1 MDLKSF
7 IQSSFKESF
16 DTFRQ
21 LSENS
26 TVQLQ
31 VQKAAELMIN
41 SYKAKGTLFV
51 AGNGGSA
58 ADAQH
63 IAAEMVGK
71 LAQDRTPLPAFAMTV
86 DSSLL
91 TAVGNDYGYNEIFS
105 RQVEGLMKPQ
115 DLFLGISTSGNSTN
129 LVQAF
134 EMCRTKGIKSVL
146 LSGKEG
152 GEIAKKELA
161 DVVILAPGPNT
172 ARIQECHIAIYHCL
186 CFMVEHSLIESGHIH
201 YRNKK

>member
-1 MDLKSF
+1 MDRRAYVK
-7 IQSSFKESF
+7 SSFQESF
-16 DTFRQ
+16 ETFKI
-21 LSENS
+21 LAENAD
-26 TVQLQ
+26 VQAKV
-31 VQKAAELMIN
+31 VQAADLIIH
-41 SYKAKGTLFV
+41 SYENKGTLFI

-115 DLFLGISTSGNSTN
+115 DVFLGITTSGNSEN
-129 LVQAF
+129 LLAAF
-134 EMCRTKGIKSVL
+134 RMCREKGVKSIL

-152 GEIAKKELA
+152 GEAQKQNLA
-161 DVVILAPGPNT
+161 DVVILAPGAHT
-172 ARIQECHIAIYHCL
+172 ARIQECHIAIYHTL
-186 CFMVEHSLIESGHIH
+186 CFLTEKSLIESGHIQ

>member
-1 MDLKSF
+1 MDRRAYVK
-7 IQSSFKESF
+7 SSFQESF
-16 DTFRQ
+16 ETFKI
-21 LSENS
+21 LAENAD
-26 TVQLQ
+26 VQAKV
-31 VQKAAELMIN
+31 VQAADLIIN
-41 SYKAKGTLFV
+41 SYQNKGTLFI

-71 LAQDRTPLPAFAMTV
+71 LAQDRTPLPAYAMTV

-115 DLFLGISTSGNSTN
+115 DVFLGITTSGNSEN
-129 LVQAF
+129 LLAAF
-134 EMCRTKGIKSVL
+134 RMCREKGVKSIL

-152 GEIAKKELA
+152 GEAQKQNLA
-161 DVVILAPGPNT
+161 DVVILAPGAHT
-172 ARIQECHIAIYHCL
+172 ARIQECHIAIYHTL
-186 CFMVEHSLIESGHIH
+186 CFLTEKSLIESGHIQ